1 MKLATI
7 ISKTSIPDDITADIK
22 AAIINV
28 IKQTY
33 DAAVDKS
40 YPKYLT
46 KKQAA
51 EYLNISTQT
60 LNDWIYND
68 KLCLPFKKIG
78 KVYRFNRLELD
89 RFMTTNKQQ
98 CSGKHWRGDGY
109 Y

>member
-28 IKQTY
+28 IKQT
-33 DAAVDKS
+33 
-40 YPKYLT
+40 YLT

-89 RFMTTNKQQ
+89 RFMTTNK
-98 CSGKHWRGDGY
+98 
-109 Y
+109 